1 MSKKYNINIDVI
13 PHYIESQSA
22 PEKNRYFFTYTITI
36 QNTGSVAAKLLS
48 RHWLV
53 TDSNGKVQDVKG
65 EGVVGEQPYLN
76 PGDSYSYTSGAMTET
91 DVAVME
97 GKYFMRADDGK
108 KFDVSIPRFT
118 LSIPRIIH

>member
-13 PHYIESQSA
+13 PHYIESQSV

-36 QNTGSVAAKLLS
+36 QNMGLIAAKLLS

-53 TDSNGKVQDVKG
+53 TDANGKVQDVKG
-65 EGVVGEQPYLN
+65 EGVVGEQPHLN
-76 PGDSYSYTSGAMTET
+76 PGDSYSYTSGAITET

-97 GKYFMRADDGK
+97 GKYFMKADDGQ
-108 KFDVSIPRFT
+108 KFDVPIPQFI
-118 LSIPRIIH
+118 LSVPRVIH